1 MNKDKNSAN
10 LWQKFASTYKQ
21 EKHRENNLDADLY
34 CYEHIET
41 PGTNVNEWIIERKRV
56 QPFFQL
62 ISKTP
67 FFLAQKEPFDQEL
80 RSFLELIKIFLLIT
94 KA

>member
-67 FFLAQKEPFDQEL
+67 FFLAQRAFRPRIEIISRTHQNL
-80 RSFLELIKIFLLIT
+80 S
-94 KA
+94 AYN